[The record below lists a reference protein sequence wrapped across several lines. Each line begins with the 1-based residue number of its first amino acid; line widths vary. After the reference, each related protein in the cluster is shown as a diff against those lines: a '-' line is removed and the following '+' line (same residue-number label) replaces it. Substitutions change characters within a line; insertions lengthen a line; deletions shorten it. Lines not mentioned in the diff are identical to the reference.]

1 MEDETE
7 LFMRSSVRGEN
18 SMETKRV
25 YIDSQAPES
34 EYIEEAA
41 ALIRKGELVAFPT
54 ETVYGLGA
62 NALNAQACAEIFK
75 VKGRPQD
82 NPLIVHVS
90 NFEMVKSLVIDWSE
104 QAECC
109 ARAFWPGPLTLVLP
123 KTAIIPD
130 TVSAGLDS
138 VGIRMPNNPVALAL
152 IEKAGVPIAAPSA
165 NLSGKP
171 SPTNGIHVWKDLH
184 ERIPLILD
192 GGVCDVGVESTV
204 LDLTGEIPC
213 ILRPGGITSEQL
225 EEVLGKV
232 TVDRPSG
239 NQPPKAPGMKYRHY
253 APKGELYLLIGERG
267 KILTR
272 VTDEIQ
278 KAHARLKKVG
288 ILCTLESAS
297 DLHSQLPELL
307 FVLGSEDRPDEV
319 AASLYEG
326 LRLCDEQGIDIILAE
341 GVSKNGLGYAIMNRL
356 EKASGQKI
364 WYV

>member
-1 MEDETE
+1 
-7 LFMRSSVRGEN
+7 
-18 SMETKRV
+18 METKRI
-25 YIDSQAPES
+25 YIDSQAPEP
-34 EYIEEAA
+34 EIIEEAA
-41 ALIRKGELVAFPT
+41 KLIREGQLVAFPT

-62 NALNAQACAEIFK
+62 NALNAEACAEIFK

-90 NFEMVKSLVIDWSE
+90 NLEMVKSLVVGWNE
-104 QAECC
+104 QAERC

-130 TVSAGLDS
+130 AVSAGLSS
-138 VGIRMPNNPVALAL
+138 VGIRMPNHPVALSL

-171 SPTNGIHVWKDLH
+171 SPTNGIHVWKDLRG
-184 ERIPLILD
+184 RIPYILD
-192 GGVCDVGVESTV
+192 GGACNVGVESTV

-213 ILRPGGITSEQL
+213 ILRPGGITKERLEKILGEVAVDHPSENQL
-225 EEVLGKV
+225 
-232 TVDRPSG
+232 
-239 NQPPKAPGMKYRHY
+239 PKAPGMKYRHY
-253 APKGELYLLIGERG
+253 APKGELYLLIGERE
-267 KILTR
+267 KILAR
-272 VTDEIQ
+272 MTDEIH

-297 DLHSQLPELL
+297 SLHSQLPELL
-307 FVLGSEDRPDEV
+307 FVLGSEERPEEV

-326 LRLCDEQGIDIILAE
+326 LRLCDEQSIDLILAE
-341 GVSKNGLGYAIMNRL
+341 GVAKNGLGFAIMNRL

>member
-1 MEDETE
+1 
-7 LFMRSSVRGEN
+7 
-18 SMETKRV
+18 METKHV
-25 YIDSQAPES
+25 YIDTQAPEA

-41 ALIRKGELVAFPT
+41 EIIRNGQLVAFPT

-62 NALNAQACAEIFK
+62 NALNAQACAEIFV

-90 NFEMVKSLVIDWSE
+90 NLEMVKSLVTGWNK
-104 QAECC
+104 QAERC

-130 TVSAGLDS
+130 TVSAGLDT
-138 VGIRMPNNPVALAL
+138 VGIRMPNNPVAIAL

-171 SPTNGIHVWKDLH
+171 SPTNGIHVWKDLQG
-184 ERIPLILD
+184 RIPLILD

-204 LDLTGEIPC
+204 LDLTGEVPC
-213 ILRPGGITSEQL
+213 ILRPGGITRERL
-225 EEVLGKV
+225 KEVLGEV
-232 TVDRPSG
+232 SVDRPSE

-253 APKGELYLLIGERG
+253 APKGDLYLLIGERE
-267 KILTR
+267 KVLTR
-272 VTDEIQ
+272 ISEEIP

-297 DLHSQLPELL
+297 HLHSQLPELL
-307 FVLGSEDRPDEV
+307 FVLGSEERPEEI
-319 AASLYEG
+319 AANLYEG
-326 LRLCDEQGIDIILAE
+326 LRLCDEQGIDIIIAE
-341 GVSKNGLGYAIMNRL
+341 GVSKDGLGFATMNRL